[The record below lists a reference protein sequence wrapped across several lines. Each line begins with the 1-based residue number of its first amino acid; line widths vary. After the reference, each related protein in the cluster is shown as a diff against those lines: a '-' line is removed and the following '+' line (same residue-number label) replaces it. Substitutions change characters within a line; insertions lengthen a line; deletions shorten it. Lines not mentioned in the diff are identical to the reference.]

1 MQKCENMKM
10 SKSIVFAL
18 MLTIAA
24 QVAWAASAQDIHPAP
39 AGAQPTVEGVIAK
52 IDAIGEVTYPGSEEA
67 IDEAQSTYNAL
78 TEDEKALVI
87 NYGVLRTAQ
96 ELYAVLE
103 VIAKIDAI
111 GEVTGESKALIT
123 AAREAYDALTAG
135 QKTLVTNYAALF
147 EAETAYADL
156 SKSMF
161 NFVSKDGSALISSQ
175 NKSVA
180 YPTEVTNW
188 QTVEKSLADSIIVI
202 KAVE

>member
-1 MQKCENMKM
+1 
-10 SKSIVFAL
+10 

-24 QVAWAASAQDIHPAP
+24 QGAWAATAQPIHQAP
-39 AGAQPTVEGVIAK
+39 AEAQPAVEGVIAK

-67 IDEAQSTYNAL
+67 IDEARATYNAL
-78 TEDEKALVI
+78 TEEEKALVI

-111 GEVTGESKALIT
+111 GVVTGDSKALIT
-123 AAREAYDALTAG
+123 AAREAYDALTDG

-147 EAETAYADL
+147 EAETAYAEL
-156 SKSMF
+156 SKTMF
-161 NFVSKDGSALISSQ
+161 NFMSEEGSDLISIQS
-175 NKSVA
+175 KSVA
-180 YPTEVTNW
+180 YPTKVTNW

-202 KAVE
+202 KEAK

>member
-1 MQKCENMKM
+1 MR
-10 SKSIVFAL
+10 KSIVFAL

-52 IDAIGEVTYPGSEEA
+52 IDAIGEVTYPGSETA

-78 TEDEKALVI
+78 TEDEKALVS

-156 SKSMF
+156 SKRTF
-161 NFVSKDGSALISSQ
+161 NFVSKDGSDVVSIQS
-175 NKSVA
+175 KSVA

-202 KAVE
+202 MAVE